1 MKGIGKFVAFAAA
14 LLLSMSLST
23 QALAGS
29 AALTLVRTS
38 ALTNV
43 PDAAGTWQYEGGQVK
58 KGTVVV
64 GYYAIQRRV
73 VNGGTTPYN
82 TAMTKV
88 NLYLGSYAYNI
99 VLEGAHNFGNGYFYG
114 STSATQNKYAF
125 LRGGDAT
132 IVPTTTIGTSTAYL
146 YWNGSNQ
153 LLLP

>member
-1 MKGIGKFVAFAAA
+1 MKSIGKLVAFAAA

-23 QALAGS
+23 QAQAGS

-88 NLYLGSYAYNI
+88 NLYLGSYAYNV

-132 IVPTTTIGTSTAYL
+132 IVPSTTIGTSTAYL